1 MSGEIILFTYS
12 MLFISIYNLNCIS
25 DYSDSY
31 NGAVGLVLQLFEFP
45 QNTVAVRVTV
55 QCGM

>member
-12 MLFISIYNLNCIS
+12 MLFISIYNLNCIR
-25 DYSDSY
+25 DYNDSY

-45 QNTVAVRVTV
+45 QNTVTVRVTV